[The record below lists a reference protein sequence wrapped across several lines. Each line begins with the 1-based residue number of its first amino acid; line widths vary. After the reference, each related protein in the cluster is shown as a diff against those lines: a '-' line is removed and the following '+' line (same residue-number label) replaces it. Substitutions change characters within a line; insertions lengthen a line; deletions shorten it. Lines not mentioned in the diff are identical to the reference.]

1 MTLAVAQLIQEG
13 KIRKLLKITIL
24 GTSGSGKTSFLKM
37 LFGEDIPIS
46 DVKRQHVIERK
57 NDYAYTPLETSE
69 MAETTISFNSIGAMV
84 LFTLNNQ
91 MEFHEMHK
99 GVNSVLRRDD
109 IEYIMTF
116 SIFDTAGQQRFEF
129 MTDICVKG
137 SDAIILFADGTNV
150 SSIEYLTKYLTL
162 VKQEEERLDQKI
174 PIVIFINKA
183 DLDEKGYYL
192 GSDHAEEI
200 LSEDYA
206 IFETTVKDP
215 DSFIL
220 PLRILIRKI
229 QEAKNWP

>member
-1 MTLAVAQLIQEG
+1 MAVAQLIQEG

-37 LFGEDIPIS
+37 LFGEDIPVS

-91 MEFHEMHK
+91 MEFHEIEK
-99 GVNSVLRRDD
+99 GIDSVLRRDD

-129 MTDICVKG
+129 MTDICVQG

-150 SSIEYLTKYLTL
+150 SSIEYLTKYLKL
-162 VKQEEERLDQKI
+162 VEHEEERLDQEI

-183 DLDEKGYYL
+183 DLDEKGFYL

-200 LSEDYA
+200 IPKDYA
-206 IFETTVKDP
+206 IFETTIKDP
-215 DSFIL
+215 ETFIL